1 MTGVPAILPAE
12 PAEGDEPVEATPAIE
27 PYEPISAI
35 ARIRIG
41 KRIPDPVEDED
52 GNLVQVPYNEEDLEE
67 LPIDDKCL
75 TITTN
80 NGEQSIF
87 CINQAVGR
95 VVRSEIIKEMANYI
109 PALSSLDLGE
119 FQDHCE

>member
-1 MTGVPAILPAE
+1 MTGVPAIQPAE
-12 PAEGDEPVEATPAIE
+12 PAEGEDPAEPTPAIE

-41 KRIPDPVEDED
+41 KRIPDPVEDDD
-52 GNLVQVPYNEEDLEE
+52 GNLVQVAYNDEDLEE

-75 TITTN
+75 TVFTN

-87 CINQAVGR
+87 CINQAAGR
-95 VVRSEIIKEMANYI
+95 VVRSEIIKEMANYL
-109 PALSSLDLGE
+109 PALSPLDLGE
-119 FQDHCE
+119 F